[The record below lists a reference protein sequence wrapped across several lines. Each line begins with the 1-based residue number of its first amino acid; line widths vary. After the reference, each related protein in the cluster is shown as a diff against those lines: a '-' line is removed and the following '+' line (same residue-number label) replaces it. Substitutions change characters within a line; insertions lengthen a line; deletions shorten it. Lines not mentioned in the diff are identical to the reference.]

1 MKQSLQDA
9 IREKEL
15 PDANYPDFQP
25 GDRIEVTT
33 RVEIGGEKR
42 TRRFEGVC
50 IARRGEGPDQTFK
63 VRKISFGVGV
73 ERLFSLYSP
82 LIESIEVLSK
92 GKVRRSK
99 LNYLEGRSAREAR
112 IEEQRAD
119 LEAINTSPG
128 SPEDAGTAG
137 MEETAGDAGSETTEE
152 TAEAEAGE
160 ETGDAAETGAGETSE
175 DAEPEDSPEAGE
187 HEEETS
193 EDTGESPEDARAES
207 DAESSQE
214 EEDLPDEEEDASS

>member
-1 MKQSLQDA
+1 MKKSLQDA

-15 PDANYPDFQP
+15 PDADYPDFEP

-63 VRKISFGVGV
+63 VRKVSFGVGV
-73 ERLFSLYSP
+73 ERLFPLYSP

-92 GKVRRSK
+92 GKVRRAK

-119 LEAINTSPG
+119 LEAINASPG
-128 SPEDAGTAG
+128 SAAPAEETRSEVDEPGRVDEGTEEPPEDGEAERADADDEPET
-137 MEETAGDAGSETTEE
+137 EEPSSEPPDE
-152 TAEAEAGE
+152 TAEEPNAG
-160 ETGDAAETGAGETSE
+160 DGE
-175 DAEPEDSPEAGE
+175 
-187 HEEETS
+187 
-193 EDTGESPEDARAES
+193 
-207 DAESSQE
+207 
-214 EEDLPDEEEDASS
+214 DEASS

>member
-9 IREKEL
+9 IREQEL

-33 RVEIGGEKR
+33 RVDIGGEKR

-82 LIESIEVLSK
+82 LIESIEILSK
-92 GKVRRSK
+92 GKVRRAK

-119 LEAINTSPG
+119 LEALNTSPETSPRTG
-128 SPEDAGTAG
+128 EVPPEPAVEPEDA
-137 MEETAGDAGSETTEE
+137 ESETTEDPAE
-152 TAEAEAGE
+152 AGAAEDTGDTAEAEAAGE
-160 ETGDAAETGAGETSE
+160 TPEDTDPEESSEAAEIDEETSE
-175 DAEPEDSPEAGE
+175 DAEELEEDVPDGE
-187 HEEETS
+187 
-193 EDTGESPEDARAES
+193 EDT
-207 DAESSQE
+207 SS
-214 EEDLPDEEEDASS
+214 

>member
-1 MKQSLQDA
+1 MKKSLQDA
-9 IREKEL
+9 IREQEL
-15 PDANYPDFQP
+15 PDAQYPDFQP

-33 RVEIGGEKR
+33 RVNIGGEKR

-73 ERLFSLYSP
+73 ERLFPLYSP

-92 GKVRRSK
+92 GKVRRAK
-99 LNYLEGRSAREAR
+99 LNYLEGRSARKAR

-128 SPEDAGTAG
+128 SP
-137 MEETAGDAGSETTEE
+137 GDAGAAAVEGTLEDTESETTEDAVESGTEE
-152 TAEAEAGE
+152 TAEPGAAQEAPDAPEPEERTEASDTTQETVEEPAE
-160 ETGDAAETGAGETSE
+160 ETRT
-175 DAEPEDSPEAGE
+175 
-187 HEEETS
+187 
-193 EDTGESPEDARAES
+193 ES
-207 DAESSQE
+207 DAEPSE
-214 EEDLPDEEEDASS
+214 DEEDVPDEEEEASS

>member
-1 MKQSLQDA
+1 MKKSLQDA

-15 PDANYPDFQP
+15 PDADYPDFEP

-63 VRKISFGVGV
+63 VRKVSFGVGV
-73 ERLFSLYSP
+73 ERLFPLYSP

-92 GKVRRSK
+92 GKVRRAK

-119 LEAINTSPG
+119 LEAINAP
-128 SPEDAGTAG
+128 PGTAAPD
-137 MEETAGDAGSETTEE
+137 EETEPDVTEQGPADEEPEEPREDGETERADTDDEQ
-152 TAEAEAGE
+152 EAEEPAE
-160 ETGDAAETGAGETSE
+160 DTTSESPDEAAEGGE
-175 DAEPEDSPEAGE
+175 DAENEG
-187 HEEETS
+187 
-193 EDTGESPEDARAES
+193 
-207 DAESSQE
+207 
-214 EEDLPDEEEDASS
+214 DEASS